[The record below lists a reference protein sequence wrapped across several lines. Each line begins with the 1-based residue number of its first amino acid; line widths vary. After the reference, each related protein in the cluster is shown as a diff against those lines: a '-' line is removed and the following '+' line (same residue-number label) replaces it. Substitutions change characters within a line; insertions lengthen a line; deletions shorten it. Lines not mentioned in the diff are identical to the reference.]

1 MKYTITN
8 RGLGT
13 RKIDDDD
20 DNDNRIPSVIST
32 LLKNL
37 KIFIKIFIKWNQ
49 VVATDNN
56 QNLPNFDTIQSVETI
71 SFCTIWKIDQ
81 CMFDMLLIAHCVGCS
96 DNAGIFMNFV
106 RIGSFLNLVLEKG
119 KVF

>member
-13 RKIDDDD
+13 RKIDDDDD

-37 KIFIKIFIKWNQ
+37 KIFIKNFIK
-49 VVATDNN
+49 
-56 QNLPNFDTIQSVETI
+56 
-71 SFCTIWKIDQ
+71 
-81 CMFDMLLIAHCVGCS
+81 
-96 DNAGIFMNFV
+96 
-106 RIGSFLNLVLEKG
+106 
-119 KVF
+119 

>member
-1 MKYTITN
+1 M
-8 RGLGT
+8 GT

-37 KIFIKIFIKWNQ
+37 KIFIKNFIKWNQ

-56 QNLPNFDTIQSVETI
+56 
-71 SFCTIWKIDQ
+71 
-81 CMFDMLLIAHCVGCS
+81 
-96 DNAGIFMNFV
+96 
-106 RIGSFLNLVLEKG
+106 
-119 KVF
+119 